1 MHPLLLQLQHCWSM
15 RRREAPPFSCQA
27 SKHYHTL
34 LAGVSVVK
42 YCLLRLD
49 VDGPAAC
56 SMARSATT
64 CVAFRR
70 VAAADC
76 VAHLA
81 LRTPF
86 YAQNHDA
93 LRAWEHWST
102 GVVLF
107 RSRGWSECRRKT
119 RRRTGAPQ
127 GFPAEG
133 IRKAAR
139 AASPSAFAHSHAA
152 EPTLTLTSDP
162 NRIHGLLQEAE
173 EDGPHAASA
182 RDGQGLAL
190 STKAEAG
197 WLHDRCSSWCPW
209 RCHRRRSGRNDCEGR
224 HASHGGA
231 A

>member
-64 CVAFRR
+64 CIAFRR

-107 RSRGWSECRRKT
+107 SSRSRT
-119 RRRTGAPQ
+119 RAIGSVLYRSLSHGPPQSKLTVRT
-127 GFPAEG
+127 
-133 IRKAAR
+133 
-139 AASPSAFAHSHAA
+139 
-152 EPTLTLTSDP
+152 TS
-162 NRIHGLLQEAE
+162 
-173 EDGPHAASA
+173 PHAAFEASA
-182 RDGQGLAL
+182 RCQAPNVARSACRACDTDCSGESYQAGGEALANVHHGITAAAL
-190 STKAEAG
+190 V
-197 WLHDRCSSWCPW
+197 
-209 RCHRRRSGRNDCEGR
+209 R
-224 HASHGGA
+224 HGERTGTRVLGVDVGA
-231 A
+231 VAA